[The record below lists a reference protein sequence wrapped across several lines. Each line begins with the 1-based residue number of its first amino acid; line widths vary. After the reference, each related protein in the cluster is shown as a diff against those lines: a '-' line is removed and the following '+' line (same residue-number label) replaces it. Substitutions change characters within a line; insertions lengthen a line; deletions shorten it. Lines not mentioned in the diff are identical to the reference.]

1 VRDASLAEQPPRTM
15 ATQTQQPVTSS
26 SPTVPGGKAGNYLTE
41 VRKEMRKV
49 NWPSRNEL
57 LANTVLTLVASFV
70 LALLIFFADQ
80 AISWLLAQ
88 IYG

>member
-1 VRDASLAEQPPRTM
+1 M
-15 ATQTQQPVTSS
+15 ATQTQQQPTS
-26 SPTVPGGKAGNYLTE
+26 SPTVPGGKAGNYLVE

-49 NWPSRNEL
+49 NWPARNEL
-57 LANTVLTLVASFV
+57 LSNTVLTLVASLV

-80 AISWLLAQ
+80 AISWVLAQ